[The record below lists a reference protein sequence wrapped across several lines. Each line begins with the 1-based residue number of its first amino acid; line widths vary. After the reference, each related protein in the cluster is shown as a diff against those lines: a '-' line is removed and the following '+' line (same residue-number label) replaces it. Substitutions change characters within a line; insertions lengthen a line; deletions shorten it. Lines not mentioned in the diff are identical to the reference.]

1 MKILKKRNN
10 RDDTIKRVVNYLSH
24 FDSKYRHYILN
35 GNYKS
40 LANWSVLNE
49 ILFFEDHC
57 EKVLPFFILKYEI
70 DLNLRNKKGVSFFH
84 LYLLLLF
91 YHSGYRNSEK
101 VDYFIDLL
109 RFGLLPNHFMII
121 NHVKIYSL
129 LDLLYL
135 LQNDNKK
142 ILPKGFFPKS
152 LDLRFEKLSKE
163 NYDKIYLNLLM
174 QKETFFH
181 VKEQKEIE
189 EWDHLTIYDIDSN
202 EKLRKYILE
211 KYNLPLKTEKIP
223 ESIVYLLSNI
233 DFYESTME
241 TKKFPLGITAEDT
254 NYIFVNP
261 DFVNNAQLQSYTFMK
276 PVENKYRFHQT
287 FFSNLI
293 KTKTNPFTRNKIDE
307 KTLDSMI
314 EHYHTI
320 FPISTLRDNL
330 EEFPFVFHKTK
341 NKDTQIGIQN
351 LISFIESFFIIN
363 HPYNQ
368 IFRLQN
374 LKPYEIKYLSYVMMS
389 ETKLFPSF
397 EKCYTKTNPMEL
409 LKVFLFY
416 CRSKT
421 NYLNVIY
428 YFMEEIFQDLNCYDK
443 IQHFL
448 EDFEEHYPQIFDVYT
463 SRFNI
468 SNSHYFSKFIKNIY
482 LIRKFHKN

>member
-1 MKILKKRNN
+1 MKILKKKNH
-10 RDDTIKRVVNYLSH
+10 RDDTIKRILKYLSH
-24 FDSKYRHYILN
+24 FDSKYHHQILN
-35 GNYKS
+35 GNHKS

-49 ILFFEDHC
+49 ILFFEDHF

-91 YHSGYRNSEK
+91 YHNGYRNSEK

-121 NHVKIYSL
+121 NHTKIYSL
-129 LDLLYL
+129 LDVLYL
-135 LQNDNKK
+135 LQNEKKK
-142 ILPKGFFPKS
+142 ILPKCFFPKT
-152 LDLRFEKLSKE
+152 LDLRFEKMSKE
-163 NYDKIYLNLLM
+163 NYDKIYINLLM

-181 VKEQKEIE
+181 VKDQKEIE
-189 EWDHLTIYDIDSN
+189 HWDHLTIYDIDSN
-202 EKLRKYILE
+202 EKLRNYILE
-211 KYNLPLKTEKIP
+211 KYNLPIETDNIQD
-223 ESIVYLLSNI
+223 SIVYLLSNI
-233 DFYESTME
+233 EFYETIME
-241 TKKFPLGITAEDT
+241 TKKFPLGITTEDT

-261 DFVNNAQLQSYTFMK
+261 DFVHDAQLQSYTYMK
-276 PVENKYRFHQT
+276 PIENKYRFHQT

-307 KTLDSMI
+307 KTLDSLM
-314 EHYHTI
+314 ENYRTI

-330 EEFPFVFHKTK
+330 EEFPFLFHKKK
-341 NKDTQIGIQN
+341 NKNAQIGLQN
-351 LISFIESFFIIN
+351 LVSFIESFFIIN

-368 IFRLQN
+368 IFKLQN
-374 LKPYEIKYLSYVMMS
+374 LKSHEIKYLSYVMITQ
-389 ETKLFPSF
+389 TKLFPYF
-397 EKCYTKTNPMEL
+397 EKSYKKNNSVEL

-421 NYLNVIY
+421 KYLNVIY
-428 YFMEEIFQDLNCYDK
+428 YFLEEIFQDLNCYEK

-448 EDFEEHYPQIFDVYT
+448 EDFEEYYPQIFDVYI

-468 SNSHYFSKFIKNIY
+468 SNSHYFSKEKKMKKKLEKI
-482 LIRKFHKN
+482 LV